1 MLKATATY
9 ITVKNDLDNGTGLG
23 IVEEGE
29 IDVDI
34 DRFLKNQVERR
45 ARKFFAKFDADA
57 PVTSEPNGVFTMKT
71 VEDGKNV
78 EYVFNIH
85 CYDVGGQLLFAEDVR
100 ELGKAIWFK
109 RKYR

>member
-9 ITVKNDLDNGTGLG
+9 ITVKNDLDTGVGFG
-23 IVEEGE
+23 IVEQGE
-29 IDVDI
+29 FDVDI

-45 ARKFFAKFDADA
+45 AKEFFSKFDADA
-57 PVTSEPNGVFTMKT
+57 PSVAELDGVFTMKT
-71 VEDGKNV
+71 VEAGKDV
-78 EYVFNIH
+78 EYVFNVH
-85 CYDVGGQLLFAEDVR
+85 GYDVGGQWLFPQDVR